1 MILIFQIL
9 LIAQH
14 GRILIYSLFR
24 VAEWIFNGKRQLS
37 PKNVLIFHFSLFGA
51 VIVDLKII
59 IIMMLMSGGDDTDDN
74 DDTTENSG
82 DKD

>member
-1 MILIFQIL
+1 M
-9 LIAQH
+9 
-14 GRILIYSLFR
+14 
-24 VAEWIFNGKRQLS
+24 RQLS